1 MSCNGNSP
9 SPLANLSLPAL
20 PLHRNIRPCMTS
32 SFCTLLDEC
41 CLVDC
46 NSNTQEGC
54 RNGRPI
60 LICAFILAIEQSLQI
75 LLQITGSAA
84 PFGGFERIHRR
95 PIISTERVKEH

>member
-9 SPLANLSLPAL
+9 LPLANLSLPAL

-32 SFCTLLDEC
+32 SFCTSIDEC

-60 LICAFILAIEQSLQI
+60 LVRALILALEQSLQI

-84 PFGGFERIHRR
+84 LFGGFERIHGRS
-95 PIISTERVKEH
+95 IMSTEGVKEH